1 MITKS
6 KPRYNL
12 KANESRY
19 KFEMV
24 VKQVSERVRAPF
36 STIKEVI
43 QKSTCDYNNLQRFW
57 SGSKRQKENPSRKKT
72 TRNGKKSN
80 EKKNPTKRKKNQRT
94 EEKKKKKAPVD

>member
-24 VKQVSERVRAPF
+24 VKQVSKRVRAPF

-43 QKSTCDYNNLQRFW
+43 QKSTCDYNNL
-57 SGSKRQKENPSRKKT
+57 
-72 TRNGKKSN
+72 
-80 EKKNPTKRKKNQRT
+80 
-94 EEKKKKKAPVD
+94 